1 MDFRN
6 GVRRTLDFGVQDG
19 FQEWSK
25 WTSEPSVIRHTTYVI
40 AADKKDSKHPGIRLQ
55 PCPEDLSVAQTY
67 VIAGSVAQTH
77 GIAGSVAQTH
87 GIAGSV
93 AQTHVIAGSVAQT
106 HGIAGSVAQTMS
118 LLLIRFQASWHP
130 GDGRPQPCLE
140 ELNLAGRP
148 SHPSMIC
155 RTNDDIS
162 LLIRSSPS

>member
-77 GIAGSVAQTH
+77 GIAGSVAQT
-87 GIAGSV
+87 
-93 AQTHVIAGSVAQT
+93 
-106 HGIAGSVAQTMS
+106 MS